1 MPLNVNNVD
10 VTVAANGVFG
20 TTSGILNGLLDAS
33 ILDDPE
39 IRVCVF
45 IFFFFFFRSSSH
57 FITTISRR
65 LNGMTSW
72 HRVHPYS
79 LSFDADML
87 LACVV

>member
-45 IFFFFFFRSSSH
+45 ILFYFFFFFVLRP
-57 FITTISRR
+57 IS
-65 LNGMTSW
+65 
-72 HRVHPYS
+72 
-79 LSFDADML
+79 
-87 LACVV
+87 